1 MPAQVAHSP
10 SSRLTFT
17 SLYIFTTITMMFS
30 FASIFSAVVLAL
42 PLVTASPFPAPAILE
57 EGGELGPRGNWHYPK
72 THRVTVGAW
81 GNLAYDPEYVN
92 ANVGDY
98 IKFEFHPKNHT
109 VTESSFNS
117 PCSKLTDAHGNQLGF
132 RTGFIPVPADQKSHF
147 PTRTFKVT
155 DKKPHWFY
163 CGQTG
168 HCPAGMVFAVN
179 PPHEGNTFAKF
190 KDMAKSSGK

>member
-1 MPAQVAHSP
+1 
-10 SSRLTFT
+10 
-17 SLYIFTTITMMFS
+17 MMFNL
-30 FASIFSAVVLAL
+30 ASIFSAVVLAL
-42 PLVTASPFPAPAILE
+42 PLTSVVANPVPSNLDEAAELE
-57 EGGELGPRGNWHYPK
+57 ERGNWHYPK

-81 GNLAYDPEYVN
+81 GKLMYDPEYVN
-92 ANVGDY
+92 AKVGDY

-117 PCSKLTDAHGNQLGF
+117 PCSKLTDAHGNQVGF
-132 RTGFIPVPADQKSHF
+132 RTGFVPVPEKQTSHF

-179 PPHEGNTFAKF
+179 PPHTGNTFAKF
-190 KDMAKSSGK
+190 KHMAQASGGK